1 MSAAI
6 LPPSKTQYLTVP
18 ETAKDKASLKSF
30 DKAEVAKVRLLLP
43 VTFTR
48 GASCGS
54 RGQLG
59 TVRAPEGVAVG

>member
-1 MSAAI
+1 M
-6 LPPSKTQYLTVP
+6 P